1 MKFYAMHTVDESGAR
16 AANNEGW
23 QHGEFDNIFAAI
35 SAVDGVAGGYV
46 RREDGAVLAPDGNWI
61 GEKNT
66 AAVELGRLGGS
77 VKSEKKSKSSA
88 ANGALGGRPRK
99 TPANT

>member
-1 MKFYAMHTVDESGAR
+1 MKFYAMHTIDESGAR

-35 SAVDGVAGGYV
+35 AAVDGVAGGYV

-77 VKSEKKSKSSA
+77 AKSEKKSKSSA
-88 ANGALGGRPRK
+88 ANGASGGRPKKR
-99 TPANT
+99 NL